1 MVTRRQFS
9 VGPGVA
15 FAAGA
20 MVRRACPV
28 ADLIRLVL
36 GEALSPDMQSA
47 AIAAVA
53 RRAVVLALET

>member
-9 VGPGVA
+9 VGLCVA

-20 MVRRACPV
+20 MVRRARPA
-28 ADLIRLVL
+28 ADLNRLVL